1 MSGVKIKAFSNI
13 LNMCNSNT
21 RRDRIMG
28 FFDEVEEI
36 TVGICDELTDE
47 TIYDY
52 TSNIRCTRASF
63 YHYTYEELIKLM
75 EQMQII
81 IEDAS
86 FNVFLYKSAMK
97 AGD

>member
-1 MSGVKIKAFSNI
+1 MTGVKIRAFNTI
-13 LNMCNSNT
+13 LNMCNSNSSVE
-21 RRDRIMG
+21 RIMD
-28 FFDEVEEI
+28 FCDVVEETTI
-36 TVGICDELTDE
+36 GICDELTE
-47 TIYDY
+47 GTIYDF

-63 YHYTYEELIKLM
+63 YHYTYEQLIKLM

-97 AGD
+97 EGN